1 MCSPKKATIASEI
14 GIGAVNPNMDFL
26 GTGGLKI
33 GETVSSN
40 ITKERAKGRRQLRFT
55 PTTTAQQFNPNIKP
69 DSPMSGTLNINN
81 STGTG
86 LNVY

>member
-14 GIGAVNPNMDFL
+14 GIGAVNPNMEFL
-26 GTGGLKI
+26 GTWGLKI
-33 GETVSSN
+33 GETVSSD

-55 PTTTAQQFNPNIKP
+55 PTTTAQQFNTNVRPET
-69 DSPMSGTLNINN
+69 SMSGTLNINK